1 MLINCNSCEKKFI
14 VPDNAITEKGRLVQ
28 CSSCGNKWTQY
39 PSQQQKSAPIQV
51 VTLKEKTPVKTKVEL
66 KKITKINKPII
77 KNREKKTPKYSKEY
91 LLKKHGISLRDKS
104 ETFSFINNKSKGF
117 GFYSWVIFIMV
128 FAITVY
134 GILNQTR
141 DILVYKFPYTET
153 YIEYFYEVIAT
164 LKSIILQLILFF

>member
-1 MLINCNSCEKKFI
+1 M
-14 VPDNAITEKGRLVQ
+14 
-28 CSSCGNKWTQY
+28 
-39 PSQQQKSAPIQV
+39 
-51 VTLKEKTPVKTKVEL
+51 
-66 KKITKINKPII
+66 
-77 KNREKKTPKYSKEY
+77 
-91 LLKKHGISLRDKS
+91 LKKHGISLRDKS

-153 YIEYFYEVIAT
+153 YIEYFYEVIAI